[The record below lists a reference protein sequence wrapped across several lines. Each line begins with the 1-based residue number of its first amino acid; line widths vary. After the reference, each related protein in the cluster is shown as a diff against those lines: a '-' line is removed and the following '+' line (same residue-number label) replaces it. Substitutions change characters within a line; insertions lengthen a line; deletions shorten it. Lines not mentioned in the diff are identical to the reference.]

1 MILLTLSRGKGE
13 ETVRLQLP
21 ASPAE
26 IGETFAFLDRI
37 SLDTTATAILDVS
50 SNVPVLYRCL
60 YDVDVEDSEQFQKLQ
75 KLAERTEALSPAK
88 AAIFSGALDAECVW
102 NLEGALTVADRL
114 DEYMLV
120 NNVSSDSELGIYLV
134 NKGITP
140 FPDRFKPYINYARVG
155 AEYREKHGG
164 EYSSGNYVQK
174 KTPELLENERLDGVF
189 RIWMENPCPVR
200 VQSETAQITLPATFE
215 QLESARQLLGVD
227 SLNMAKLTR
236 VEALRP
242 YLGEYLPLQGMDLRL
257 EQLDELAEN
266 IRIMDQ
272 EDGALLKYLSVLE
285 VEQPATLQEALRFSI
300 ELDDYERVPDDP
312 EEYGKQVLERIGADE
327 ELISSFCKNELTC
340 IHYNGLTHAMIG
352 WNANLYDLN
361 LFAQRLASLTEEQ
374 KKGMDALLKI
384 KQNHRVAPIPL
395 NQLINLTYNTDI
407 CCFAPRV
414 SNHEELGAFLYA
426 NEMLSNEAMALLD
439 TTEEGSGFQERLLEL
454 LGEQHQEDHGGVFTD
469 FGYAELG
476 GEIKDIYVCQ
486 SNETACFHRSDAP
499 VVLEVRKGFFNDP
512 SYDNDKTAVL
522 NLPAADAGIW
532 RAVEKVDAASVD
544 ECAFRCVDC
553 LIPFLRDAINNA
565 IDDEDGIE
573 QADEFAKRLAQIERE
588 WPESDMV
595 KYKALLSVVDHP
607 SLQDATRLMGEIDQ
621 YELRP
626 EVAQTWGYAEMMFRE
641 KYSALPEELF
651 QTPQAAQIG
660 QKMLDDRLG
669 VITEYGLIRRKDGQP
684 FPVFQPE
691 QEIGQGLEMM

>member
-1 MILLTLSRGKGE
+1 MW
-13 ETVRLQLP
+13 P
-21 ASPAE
+21 
-26 IGETFAFLDRI
+26 
-37 SLDTTATAILDVS
+37 
-50 SNVPVLYRCL
+50 
-60 YDVDVEDSEQFQKLQ
+60 
-75 KLAERTEALSPAK
+75 
-88 AAIFSGALDAECVW
+88 
-102 NLEGALTVADRL
+102 
-114 DEYMLV
+114 
-120 NNVSSDSELGIYLV
+120 
-134 NKGITP
+134 
-140 FPDRFKPYINYARVG
+140 
-155 AEYREKHGG
+155 
-164 EYSSGNYVQK
+164 
-174 KTPELLENERLDGVF
+174 
-189 RIWMENPCPVR
+189 
-200 VQSETAQITLPATFE
+200 
-215 QLESARQLLGVD
+215 
-227 SLNMAKLTR
+227 
-236 VEALRP
+236 
-242 YLGEYLPLQGMDLRL
+242 
-257 EQLDELAEN
+257 
-266 IRIMDQ
+266 
-272 EDGALLKYLSVLE
+272 
-285 VEQPATLQEALRFSI
+285 
-300 ELDDYERVPDDP
+300 
-312 EEYGKQVLERIGADE
+312 
-327 ELISSFCKNELTC
+327 SFCKNELTC

-499 VVLEVRKGFFNDP
+499 VMLEVRKGFFNDP

-565 IDDEDGIE
+565 MIMLQKGVAM
-573 QADEFAKRLAQIERE
+573 QS
-588 WPESDMV
+588 P
-595 KYKALLSVVDHP
+595 LSKI
-607 SLQDATRLMGEIDQ
+607 STA
-621 YELRP
+621 
-626 EVAQTWGYAEMMFRE
+626 
-641 KYSALPEELF
+641 
-651 QTPQAAQIG
+651 
-660 QKMLDDRLG
+660 
-669 VITEYGLIRRKDGQP
+669 
-684 FPVFQPE
+684 
-691 QEIGQGLEMM
+691 

>member
-1 MILLTLSRGKGE
+1 MAKKMFEVEIRNNGPKGY
-13 ETVRLQLP
+13 ETAVSLRMP
-21 ASPAE
+21 A
-26 IGETFAFLDRI
+26 TW
-37 SLDTTATAILDVS
+37 
-50 SNVPVLYRCL
+50 
-60 YDVDVEDSEQFQKLQ
+60 SEFHDALQ
-75 KLAERTEALSPAK
+75 K
-88 AAIFSGALDAECVW
+88 
-102 NLEGALTVADRL
+102 
-114 DEYMLV
+114 
-120 NNVSSDSELGIYLV
+120 
-134 NKGITP
+134 
-140 FPDRFKPYINYARVG
+140 ARIKDG
-155 AEYREKHGG
+155 R
-164 EYSSGNYVQK
+164 SCGN
-174 KTPELLENERLDGVF
+174 ELLYVGYDG
-189 RIWMENPCPVR
+189 
-200 VQSETAQITLPATFE
+200 
-215 QLESARQLLGVD
+215 
-227 SLNMAKLTR
+227 
-236 VEALRP
+236 
-242 YLGEYLPLQGMDLRL
+242 LQRG
-257 EQLDELAEN
+257 
-266 IRIMDQ
+266 
-272 EDGALLKYLSVLE
+272 
-285 VEQPATLQEALRFSI
+285 
-300 ELDDYERVPDDP
+300 
-312 EEYGKQVLERIGADE
+312 
-327 ELISSFCKNELTC
+327 
-340 IHYNGLTHAMIG
+340 MIG
-352 WNANLYDLN
+352 RNINLYDLN
-361 LFAQRLASLTEEQ
+361 LLAQRLTALTPEENT
-374 KKGMDALLKI
+374 GMEALLAMEWSRRRGPVSLE
-384 KQNHRVAPIPL
+384 H
-395 NQLINLTYNTDI
+395 LINLTYNTDV
-407 CCFAPRV
+407 CCLAPQV
-414 SNHEELGAFLYA
+414 SNLQELGAFLYE
-426 NEMLSNEAMALLD
+426 NEMLSKEAMALLD
-439 TTEEGSGFQERLLEL
+439 TTEEDSEFRASLLKL
-454 LGEQHQEDHGGVFTD
+454 LGEQHKEDHGGVFTD

-499 VVLEVRKGFFNDP
+499 VMLEVRKGFFNDP

-684 FPVFQPE
+684 LPVFQPE

>member
-1 MILLTLSRGKGE
+1 MSDDRYLTFALGKGRLAKK
-13 ETVRLQLP
+13 TLQL
-21 ASPAE
+21 
-26 IGETFAFLDRI
+26 F
-37 SLDTTATAILDVS
+37 
-50 SNVPVLYRCL
+50 
-60 YDVDVEDSEQFQKLQ
+60 EQ
-75 KLAERTEALSPAK
+75 
-88 AAIFSGALDAECVW
+88 I
-102 NLEGALTVADRL
+102 
-114 DEYMLV
+114 
-120 NNVSSDSELGIYLV
+120 
-134 NKGITP
+134 GITCEEMKD
-140 FPDRFKPYINYARVG
+140 PDTRKLIFVN
-155 AEYREKHGG
+155 E
-164 EYSSGNYVQK
+164 
-174 KTPELLENERLDGVF
+174 EL
-189 RIWMENPCPVR
+189 
-200 VQSETAQITLPATFE
+200 
-215 QLESARQLLGVD
+215 
-227 SLNMAKLTR
+227 K
-236 VEALRP
+236 
-242 YLGEYLPLQGMDLRL
+242 
-257 EQLDELAEN
+257 
-266 IRIMDQ
+266 
-272 EDGALLKYLSVLE
+272 
-285 VEQPATLQEALRFSI
+285 LRFF
-300 ELDDYERVPDDP
+300 LAKGPDVPTYV
-312 EEYGKQVLERIGADE
+312 EYGAADIGVVG
-327 ELISSFCKNELTC
+327 K
-340 IHYNGLTHAMIG
+340 
-352 WNANLYDLN
+352 
-361 LFAQRLASLTEEQ
+361 
-374 KKGMDALLKI
+374 
-384 KQNHRVAPIPL
+384 
-395 NQLINLTYNTDI
+395 
-407 CCFAPRV
+407 
-414 SNHEELGAFLYA
+414 
-426 NEMLSNEAMALLD
+426 D
-439 TTEEGSGFQERLLEL
+439 TILEEGSGFQERLLEL

-499 VVLEVRKGFFNDP
+499 VMLEVRKGFFNDP

-684 FPVFQPE
+684 LPVFQPE